1 MIKKKRKVCVI
12 VNSRA
17 NYARSKYVLDEIRKN
32 PKLDLYI
39 ILGASGLLDRYGDLK
54 NILKNDGFKKFEM
67 AYTIVEGG
75 NPTSMAKST
84 GLGIIEL
91 STIFSNLKPDIVLTI
106 ADRFENLATAVAS
119 TYMNIP
125 LAHTQGGEVTGSI
138 DESVRHAIT
147 KLAHIHFPSTK
158 KSKENLIRMGE
169 NPDYI
174 FLTGCPSID
183 LANNCDKSWPD
194 KKLNIQAGVG
204 NKIDQAKNFLLVL
217 QHPVT
222 TEYGSAKFQVSQTLN
237 AIKKVG
243 IQTIWLWPNIDAGT
257 DHISSVLR
265 KFREKN
271 GNFLIRFFKNF
282 HPEEYIKILSN
293 CSCVIGNS
301 SSAIRE
307 GSFLGVPA
315 VNVGSRQSG
324 REMGENVINTKYCK
338 DEIVKAINIQMKKK
352 KISKNKL
359 YGDGKAS
366 KRIAKILGEINI
378 NIQKKLS
385 YK

>member
-1 MIKKKRKVCVI
+1 MIKKRKVCVI

-32 PKLDLYI
+32 TKLDLYI

-183 LANNCDKSWPD
+183 LAYNCDKSWPD
-194 KKLNIQAGVG
+194 KKLNIQTGVG

-324 REMGENVINTKYCK
+324 REMGENVINTNYCK
-338 DEIVKAINIQMKKK
+338 DEIVEAINIQMNKK